1 MAQYNGIL
9 SHNQSLASYTSWRVG
24 GCAERFY
31 QPENKADLIA
41 FICSLPE
48 NETIFLMGL
57 GSNLLVRD
65 GGIAGTVINT
75 KNRLKVMQRI
85 DNETVY
91 IEAGVPCALVAKFCA
106 EQGLVGAEFLAGIPG
121 TMGGALK
128 MNAGAFGGET
138 WDIVTQV
145 EVLTRRGESVTRKRD
160 EFKVSYRHV
169 QCNENE
175 WFLATHLHLQIGD
188 TQVSQQRI
196 KALLAKRA
204 HTQPT
209 NQPSCGSVFK
219 NPQGDFAAR
228 LIEATGLKG
237 YRIGGAQVSEKH
249 ANFII
254 NTGNA
259 SAADIELLMG
269 YVQKQVM
276 LKQGVNLQTEVC
288 MVGEQ
293 LKTTHIMRPEDFG
306 CVGVLMG
313 GNSAERAISLKSGAA
328 VYEALIALGV
338 NVQAIDVC
346 DDILES
352 IKTYPIDRVFNIM
365 HGRGGEDGILQG
377 VLNVLGLP
385 YTGSGVLASAL
396 AMDKLRTKL
405 CWRGANLPTP
415 NWHVLENEIDLD
427 ACADALGFP
436 MIVKPALEGSSV
448 GISKVTSR
456 DELTKAYQVAMACGC
471 EVYAEA
477 WVHGKEYTVGILQGV
492 ALPVIH
498 VTTPSGFYDYEA
510 KYLSNT
516 TQYHCPCG
524 LSEDEESTLQT
535 LALKSSHVLNVE
547 GWARVDVFIDNQGQ
561 AQLIEINTVPGMTD
575 HSLVPM
581 AAKQAGIDF
590 PTLVWKILETSCR
603 K

>member
-352 IKTYPIDRVFNIM
+352 IKTYPIDRVFNVM

-561 AQLIEINTVPGMTD
+561 AQLIEINTVPGMTE